1 MSLTRASGGGLTR
14 SSDLAFTRENLL
26 SATEKLLSKREP
38 RPDAKAFESFL
49 EQYRADAFIEDF
61 LVLTVE
67 DAASLAIDL
76 WDFNRETESF
86 TNRVVRTRRAT
97 GAGGRALRLDV
108 AEITGPDMAFVVD
121 SAIGA
126 CHEAKVE
133 IRAVLHPIVTGPKG
147 KRSTIQIHLPVLNDA
162 QRADLQKKLEDAFA
176 DVAVVNAD
184 FLAMRAKMEEASAR
198 LANLK
203 ATQGRTSGEIT
214 EARAF
219 LSWLADENFTYLG
232 ARDYTFALDA
242 NGRLATEEPLVDE
255 ASGLGILR
263 DTARNVLAR
272 GAEPTMLTP
281 AIRAFINEPSPII
294 VAKASFVSRVHRRSH
309 AEYIGV
315 KRHDERGEVIG
326 ETRFVGLFTSE
337 AYTRAADEVP
347 LIRRKIENVKAA
359 APQGS
364 RFSAKQLDSVLKT
377 YPRDELFQI
386 SETDLARIS
395 SGVLRLLLRPRTHL
409 FIRRDRFDR
418 YVSALLY
425 TPRDSYTS
433 ELRTRAH
440 KMLAEAYGGRTSA
453 FYPSFGD
460 GPLARV
466 HLIIGLSPG
475 HPEPDED
482 SLDLQMRQLFE
493 TWEDALGRVARSTNS
508 DQSLLSRAQF
518 GVAYKENFQPEEGLA
533 DLLAIGGLAPGK
545 AMRARVWGPDF
556 EAGVSRVKIYH
567 RDQPLDLAEIV
578 PVLERMGLRVRAEV
592 GYPIRLAADEGAPE
606 SAVYVHDLAIDRP
619 AGQKRLDA
627 RFEQAFE
634 AIWARDTENDRFNSL
649 VVALGTDWRSAALL
663 RTLSRYRSQSGL
675 DPSEP
680 VQVRALAEH
689 PDIANNLLNLFA
701 IKFDPQAK
709 GDIDQRRK
717 DAAPI
722 VAEIQKQLEAV
733 ATLDADRALRRLLA
747 LVNATQRTNFYL
759 RDETGRPYRHIAVKI
774 ASREADPLPAP
785 RPYREIFVWSPDV
798 EGVHLRFGP
807 VARGGLRW
815 SDRRDDF
822 RTEVLGL
829 VKAQQVKNAV
839 IVPVGSKGGFYPK
852 TLPTK
857 GTREEIQA
865 AGIAAY
871 KTFVGA
877 LLQLTDNIVGGK
889 TVHPPGVVV
898 WDGEDPYLVVAAD
911 KGTATFSDIAN
922 GLSADYKFWLGDAFA
937 SGGSVGY
944 DHKKMGITAR
954 GAWEAVKR
962 HFREMGQDTQTQPF
976 SVVGIGDMSGDVFG
990 NGMLLSKVIRLKA
1003 AFDHRHIF
1011 LDPDPTNLDAA
1022 FNERKRM
1029 FDLPRSSWAD
1039 YDKKLISKGGG
1050 IFERSAKSIGLT
1062 PEIKALTGLAED
1074 AVTPDVLIKALLTAD
1089 IDLLWFGG
1097 IGAYIKAST
1106 QSHADVGDKTNDILR
1121 VDAKDVRAKVIA
1133 EGANLGV
1140 TQAGRIEFARKGGRI
1155 NTDAIDNSAGVDSSD
1170 HEVNIKILTAE
1181 AIHEGALKAGDR
1193 NALLASMTDDVGH
1206 LVLENNYDQTAA
1218 LSVMQATAPADLDS
1232 HEGLIETL
1240 ETQGKLDRV
1249 VEGLPSTEAF
1259 RKLREQHLG
1268 LTRPELAVIM
1278 AYAKLDFFS
1287 SLIASRAP
1295 DDPAFEPLLVGYFP
1309 DELEKFGEARKRHKL
1324 RREIIATRLA
1334 NRIVNMTGPGF
1345 VIQKRDAEGVDAGH
1359 IAQGFEAALSAFH
1372 IDELVDQINALD
1384 GKTPAAAQTMM
1395 LVETSANLR
1404 MLASS
1409 FTTEPELLRTGSI
1422 AKVVE
1427 RSRSAITEIRNLL
1440 PSALSPLVQGR
1451 VDARAQKYLSAGA
1464 PADIAHDVALVRAL
1478 ASARETVE
1486 IADQT
1491 KWPLKASLFMQHQLG
1506 QQLGFDGMRSAVR
1519 DLDPRDHWDRLALQ
1533 RVADDLPRRQ
1543 SELTIAAIRLAQ
1555 KNKVDPATVDRETAR
1570 RLVDAWIE
1578 PRRALADRLMQPMR
1592 AFDSQGGWSLAKL
1605 VLLGDAV
1612 REFIY
1617 ACRTEAPV

>member
-1 MSLTRASGGGLTR
+1 MTRTN
-14 SSDLAFTRENLL
+14 DIAFSREDLL
-26 SATEKLLSKREP
+26 SAAEKLLATRKQK
-38 RPDAKAFESFL
+38 PDASAFQNFL
-49 EQYRADAFIEDF
+49 EQYRADAFLEDF
-61 LVLTVE
+61 LSLTLE

-76 WDFNRETESF
+76 WDFNREAESF
-86 TNRVVRTRRAT
+86 TNRVIRTRRAT
-97 GAGGRALRLDV
+97 GADGRPIRLDV
-108 AEITGPDMAFVVD
+108 AEIAGPDMAFLVD
-121 SAIGA
+121 SAIAA
-126 CHEAKVE
+126 CQEAKVE
-133 IRAVLHPIVTGPKG
+133 IRAVLHPVVSGPKG
-147 KRSTIQIHLPVLNDA
+147 KRSTIQIHLPVLMEA
-162 QRADLQKKLEDAFA
+162 QRADLQHKLESAFA

-184 FLAMRAKMEEASAR
+184 FLAMRAKMEEVSAQLAS
-198 LANLK
+198 LK
-203 ATQGRTSGEIT
+203 ATQGRTSGEII

-232 ARDYTFALDA
+232 ARDYTFALEAD
-242 NGRLATEEPLVDE
+242 GRLAAEEPLVDE

-263 DTARNVLAR
+263 DTARNVLSR
-272 GAEPTMLTP
+272 GDEPTMLTP

-294 VAKASFVSRVHRRSH
+294 VAKASFVSRVHRRNH
-309 AEYIGV
+309 ADYIGV
-315 KRHDERGEVIG
+315 KRYDERGEVIG

-364 RFSAKQLDSVLKT
+364 RFSAKQLDLVLKT

-386 SETDLARIS
+386 SEADLARIS
-395 SGVLRLLLRPRTHL
+395 SGILRLLLRPRTHL

-425 TPRDSYTS
+425 TPRDSYNS

-440 KMLAEAYGGRTSA
+440 KMLAEAYGGRTTA

-508 DQSLLSRAQF
+508 DQSLLPRASF
-518 GVAYKENFQPEEGLA
+518 SVAYKENFQPEEGLA
-533 DLLAIGGLAPGK
+533 DLLAVGAMPSGK
-545 AMRARVWGPDF
+545 AMRTRVWGPDF

-592 GYPIRLAADEGAPE
+592 GYPIRLAADDDAPE

-627 RFEQAFE
+627 RFERAFE

-649 VVALGTDWRSAALL
+649 VVALGADWRSAALL
-663 RTLSRYRSQSGL
+663 RTLCRYRSQSGL

-689 PDIANNLLNLFA
+689 PEISNNLLKLFA

-709 GDIDQRRK
+709 GDIEARRK
-717 DAAPI
+717 EAAPV

-747 LVNATQRTNFYL
+747 LISATQRTNFYL
-759 RDETGRPYRHIAVKI
+759 KDADDRPYRHIAVKI

-785 RPYREIFVWSPDV
+785 RPYREIFVWSPGV

-852 TLPTK
+852 TLPAK

-962 HFREMGQDTQTQPF
+962 HFREIGHDTQSQPF
-976 SVVGIGDMSGDVFG
+976 SVIGIGDMSGDVFG
-990 NGMLLSKVIRLKA
+990 NGMLLSKFIQLKA

-1011 LDPDPTNLDAA
+1011 LDPNPDNLEAS

-1039 YDKKLISKGGG
+1039 YNAKLISKGGG
-1050 IFERSAKSIGLT
+1050 IFERSAKSIALT
-1062 PEIKALTGLAED
+1062 PEIKALSGLTED
-1074 AVTPDVLIKALLTAD
+1074 SVTPDALIKALLTAE

-1106 QSHADVGDKTNDILR
+1106 QAHADVGDKSNDILR

-1140 TQAGRIEFARKGGRI
+1140 TQAGRIEFARLGSGGRGGRI

-1181 AIHEGALKAGDR
+1181 AIRGGALKEKDR
-1193 NALLASMTDDVGH
+1193 NALLASMTDEVGL
-1206 LVLENNYDQTAA
+1206 LVLENNYDQTGA

-1232 HEGLIETL
+1232 HEGLIQTL
-1240 ETQGKLDRV
+1240 ESQGKLDRV
-1249 VEGLPSTEAF
+1249 VEGLPSTEGF
-1259 RKLREQHLG
+1259 RKLRDQHLG

-1287 SLIASRAP
+1287 SLIASKAP

-1309 DELEKFGEARKRHKL
+1309 DELAKFSEARKHHRL

-1359 IAQGFEAALSAFH
+1359 ISQAFEAALSAFH
-1372 IDELVDQINALD
+1372 IDDLIARINALD
-1384 GKTPAAAQTMM
+1384 GKAPAAAQIMM
-1395 LVETSANLR
+1395 TVETSANLR
-1404 MLASS
+1404 MLAGGFAS
-1409 FTTEPELLRTGSI
+1409 EPELLRSGSI

-1427 RSRSAITEIRNLL
+1427 RNRSAIAEIRSLL
-1440 PSALSPLVQGR
+1440 PSALSPLVSGR
-1451 VDARAQKYLSAGA
+1451 VEGRAQKYRAAGA
-1464 PADIAHDVALVRAL
+1464 PADIAHDVALIRAL

-1506 QQLGFDGMRSAVR
+1506 QQLGLDGMRSAVR

-1555 KNKVDPATVDRETAR
+1555 KNKVDPASVDAQVAA
-1570 RLVDAWIE
+1570 RLVEAWIE

>member
-1 MSLTRASGGGLTR
+1 MSLSRAPEGGLTR
-14 SSDLAFTRENLL
+14 SNDLAFTKDELA
-26 SATEKLLSKREP
+26 SAAEKVLAKQGAK
-38 RPDAKAFESFL
+38 PDPEMFQRFL
-49 EQYRADAFIEDF
+49 DQYRADAFVEDF
-61 LVLTVE
+61 LSLTVD
-67 DAASLAIDL
+67 DAAALAIEL
-76 WDFNRETESF
+76 WDFNKKNEALTSRAI
-86 TNRVVRTRRAT
+86 RVRRAE
-97 GAGGRALRLDV
+97 GAAGRALKLDV
-108 AEITGPDMAFVVD
+108 AEVVGPDLAFLVD

-126 CHEAKVE
+126 CQEARVE
-133 IRAVLHPIVTGPKG
+133 IRAVLHPIVPGPKG
-147 KRSTIQIHLPVLNDA
+147 KRSTIQILLPMLDDA
-162 QRADLQKKLEDAFA
+162 ARADLQKKLDETFA
-176 DVAVVNAD
+176 DVAMVNAD
-184 FLAMRAKMEEASAR
+184 FMAMRAKMEEASSR
-198 LANLK
+198 LSELK
-203 ATQGRTSGEIT
+203 ATQGRTSGEII

-242 NGRLATEEPLVDE
+242 NGRLANEEPIVDE

-263 DTARNVLAR
+263 DPARNVLAR
-272 GAEPTMLTP
+272 GAEPTMRTP

-309 AEYIGV
+309 ADYIGV
-315 KRHDERGEVIG
+315 KRYDERGEVIG

-347 LIRRKIENVKAA
+347 LIRRKIDNVKAA
-359 APQGS
+359 APQSS
-364 RFSAKQLDSVLKT
+364 RFSMKQLDAVLKN

-386 SETDLARIS
+386 SEADLARIS
-395 SGVLRLLLRPRTHL
+395 SGILRLLLRPRTHL

-425 TPRDSYTS
+425 TPRDSYNS

-440 KMLAEAYGGRTSA
+440 RMLAEAYGGRTSA

-482 SLDLQMRQLFE
+482 ALDLQMRQLFE

-508 DQSLLSRAQF
+508 DQPLIGHASFTA
-518 GVAYKENFQPEEGLA
+518 AYKETFQPEEGLA
-533 DLLAIGGLAPGK
+533 DLLAIGALPPGK
-545 AMRARVWGPDF
+545 ALRARVWGPEF
-556 EAGVSRVKIYH
+556 EAGLSRVKIYH
-567 RDQPLDLAEIV
+567 RDHPLDLAEIV
-578 PVLERMGLRVRAEV
+578 PVLERMGLRVQAEV
-592 GYPIRLAADEGAPE
+592 GYPIKLLAHGTEPEGK
-606 SAVYVHDLAIDRP
+606 VYVHDLCIDRP

-627 RFEQAFE
+627 RFEKAFE
-634 AIWARDTENDRFNSL
+634 AIWARETENDRFNSL

-675 DPSEP
+675 DPSEI
-680 VQVRALAEH
+680 VQVQALAGH
-689 PDIANNLLNLFA
+689 PEISSNLLKLFA
-701 IKFDPQAK
+701 IKFDPAVK
-709 GDIDQRRK
+709 GDL
-717 DAAPI
+717 AARTKAAEPVI
-722 VAEIQKQLEAV
+722 AEIQKQLEGV

-747 LVNATQRTNFYL
+747 LVKATQRTNFYL
-759 RDETGRPYRHIAVKI
+759 TDESGKSYRHIAVKI

-852 TLPTK
+852 NMPAK

-865 AGIAAY
+865 VGIAAY

-877 LLQLTDNIVGGK
+877 LLQLTDNIVNGK

-962 HFREMGQDTQTQPF
+962 HFREMGHDTQSQPF
-976 SVVGIGDMSGDVFG
+976 SVIGIGDMSGDVFG
-990 NGMLLSKVIRLKA
+990 NGMLLSKCIQLKA

-1011 LDPDPTNLDAA
+1011 LDPNPANLEATW
-1022 FNERKRM
+1022 NERKRM

-1039 YDKKLISKGGG
+1039 YDAKLISKGGG
-1050 IFERSAKSIGLT
+1050 IFERAAKSIKLT
-1062 PEIKALTGLAED
+1062 PEIKALAGVNDDEL
-1074 AVTPDVLIKALLTAD
+1074 TPDALIKALLTAEV
-1089 IDLLWFGG
+1089 DLLWFGG

-1106 QSHADVGDKTNDILR
+1106 QSHADVGDKSNDILR
-1121 VDAKDVRAKVIA
+1121 VDAKDVRAKVVA

-1181 AIHEGALKAGDR
+1181 AINEGALKEKDR
-1193 NALLASMTDDVGH
+1193 NALLASMTDEVGH
-1206 LVLENNYDQTAA
+1206 LVLENNYDQTGA
-1218 LSVMQATAPADLDS
+1218 LTVMQATAAADLDS
-1232 HEGLIETL
+1232 HERMIESL
-1240 ETQGKLDRV
+1240 ESQGKLDRV
-1249 VEGLPSTEAF
+1249 VEGLPSAETF
-1259 RKLREQHLG
+1259 RRLREQSQG

-1278 AYAKLDFFS
+1278 AYAKLDLFA
-1287 SLIASRAP
+1287 SLIGSEAP
-1295 DDPAFEPLLVGYFP
+1295 DDSAFEQMLIDYFP
-1309 DELEKFGEARKRHKL
+1309 KELEKFGEARKRHRL
-1324 RREIIATRLA
+1324 RREIIATRLS
-1334 NRIVNMTGPGF
+1334 NRLVNMTGPAF
-1345 VIQKRDAEGVDAGH
+1345 ALQKRDAEGVEIGH
-1359 IAQGFEAALSAFH
+1359 LAESFEAAHAAFH
-1372 IDELVDQINALD
+1372 FDDLFARIAALD
-1384 GKTPAAAQTMM
+1384 GKAPATAQIIMSI
-1395 LVETSANLR
+1395 ETSANLR
-1404 MLASS
+1404 MLTGALASDS
-1409 FTTEPELLRTGSI
+1409 TLVSTRSV
-1422 AKVVE
+1422 AKVTE
-1427 RSRSAITEIRNLL
+1427 RYRGAIAEIRKLL
-1440 PSALSPLVQGR
+1440 PAALSPLVLGR
-1451 VDARAQKYLSAGA
+1451 VEARAEKYRAAGA

-1491 KWPLKASLFMQHQLG
+1491 RWPLAASLFVQHQVG
-1506 QQLGFDGMRSAVR
+1506 EQLGLDRMRSAAR
-1519 DLDPRDHWDRLALQ
+1519 DLEPRDHWDRLALQ
-1533 RVADDLPRRQ
+1533 RVADDLPRQQ
-1543 SELTIAAIRLAQ
+1543 SELTIAAIRMAQ
-1555 KNKVDPATVDRETAR
+1555 KAKVSPDKLDREAAR
-1570 RLVDAWIE
+1570 KLVGDWIA
-1578 PRRALADRLMQPMR
+1578 PRKGLADRLMQPMG
-1592 AFDSQGGWSLAKL
+1592 AFDRQGGWSLAKL

-1612 REFIY
+1612 REFVY
-1617 ACRTEAPV
+1617 ACRTEASA